1 MPLESVI
8 VLWKFKPLNGP
19 DQRPDLLEDDESKN
33 LEHWKC
39 HCMLRGH
46 LEDVYDIS
54 WSPDSKRLISGGVDN
69 KAIIWDV
76 EQGKIVLLLNLINFF
91 NYGNL

>member
-1 MPLESVI
+1 
-8 VLWKFKPLNGP
+8 LWKFKPENGP
-19 DQRPDLLEDDESKN
+19 DHRPDLLEDDESKN
-33 LEHWKC
+33 LEKWVC
-39 HCMLRGH
+39 HCVLRGH

-76 EQGKIVLLLNLINFF
+76 DNGIITFSLQIS
-91 NYGNL
+91 